1 MDQNLFGGAPR
12 FLTRPKAF
20 AVCVGKD
27 ATLSCTIVG
36 NPTPLITWEKE
47 KLRLTSGGRFKMVDD
62 GDVYRLTI
70 YDLTLEDSGQYMC
83 RAKNNVGEAYAC
95 VTLHVG
101 LPQEMVERAPVFMVK
116 PTSARVGL
124 GGDVVFHCRVAA
136 YPEPK
141 FDWEKDGR
149 YLAETNRIK
158 VTSDSDS
165 SSLRIQSVRS
175 LDSGTYTC
183 RAQNSVGH
191 GLSLL
196 GLDHSS
202 AALVSHLPKGVFTRT
217 CTVTEGKHAKLSCFV
232 TGHPKPHII
241 WRKDGGN
248 IGEGRRQ
255 IMYEDQAENFILKIL
270 YCKQRDNGLY
280 TCNASNMAG
289 HTYSAVLVIV
299 KEPKVPFRRKLQDVE
314 VQEKMTATLLCEVPI
329 STTQASWFMEE
340 TRLEDCS
347 KYRMEE
353 EGTMR
358 RLTIHNV
365 TTNDD
370 AVYICEMK
378 EGSRTVAELTVLGNI
393 TKKLPRRTVVP
404 VSDTVIFCVELEHPC
419 SDAYWTRNAERL
431 KPDTRILI
439 ACTLRQY
446 TLTISHCQA
455 DDSGEVAFMAGD
467 CKTSTRF
474 SVTGEKHPP
483 DPPIDVV
490 VRNKTDSSIT
500 LHWSP
505 PDSDRPVPIK
515 GYIVER
521 RKVGAQTWQRCNGME
536 ISPFTEITIQN
547 FTEEASYQF
556 RISAV
561 NNYGQSQYLE
571 VPGTFYLE
579 PSAEVKTGLMNS
591 TAISGEEA
599 SLSVD
604 LSAVCSGFWSINGRL
619 LRSGGDYLITR
630 QKTTHTL
637 MIRTVLMEMNG
648 ALVDYDCYACQCY
661 PCLSSV
667 ECPSMI
673 DSVQREVKAILS
685 QKATLSCDVSDTK
698 TEVKWYKDGKLLTS
712 KKVEKK
718 DAGQYTCEVG
728 AEKLVFKIQVTG
740 MQELFFMRATLSQ
753 KATLSCELLDTK
765 TEVKWYKDG
774 KLLTSTKTV
783 HMLSMGKACHVMFL
797 VLSCTSIIV
806 PSETQAAFTNKDSVQ
821 KEVRATLSQKATL
834 SCEVSDTKTEVKWYK
849 DGKLLT
855 SSKTVSM
862 ETKGKTR
869 QLVIEKV
876 EKKDAGH
883 YTCEVGA
890 EKLAFKIQVTGM
902 GRFQSWLSVD
912 VFLKVLEAGWL
923 SMYCVCTEVKWYKDG
938 KLLTSSKT
946 VSMETKGKTRQLV
959 IEKVEKKDAGQYTC
973 EVGAEKLVFKI
984 QVTGMEDMKAG
995 CLLMFLL
1002 RLCRLNGPK
1011 QDVKWYKDGKLLTSS
1026 KTVSMETKGKTR
1038 QLVIEKVEKKDA
1050 GQYTCEVGAEKLV
1063 YEIQVTGMMSL
1074 THSTLGV
1081 TLTLTCE
1088 LNQASGDVLW
1098 RHNSREVKPGGST
1111 CEGLESLAPDCA
1123 CARATTAPRLVNLT
1137 SKLSS
1142 IAAVEGKDV
1151 VFKCS
1156 VTPADVKVKWFR
1168 NNVPITSG
1176 PKYKI
1181 EHRATS
1187 HSLTITSVSQEDA
1200 GEISMAAEGK
1210 TCSAT
1215 LQVQRK
1221 NQPLFALTLT
1231 LQNVTTVEDQKGVK
1245 LEVELS
1251 RPSKEVR
1258 WMKNSV
1264 VLQPGDNMDIRV
1276 DGAKQ
1281 TLVFKSVTTADRGYY
1296 SCETL
1301 DDKTQAK
1308 LTVDVQ
1314 KIEVVKGLLAE
1325 VKANE
1330 KETVTLEVE
1339 LSQADVEGSWTKSG
1353 AKLKAGSNC
1362 RITALGKK
1370 HALTLSQL
1378 KMEDAGTIVFQ
1389 AEGVKSSGKLIV
1401 AEPAAMISRPMKD
1414 VKAPEKEK
1422 ATLEC
1427 EVSRTNAE
1435 VKWFKVRKHILVV
1448 NHRTRTSSHAKRE
1461 SVQCQQF
1468 TLHNCVYK
1476 VNFYMLLWYCLVW
1489 LPCIDTVVIVTVE
1502 LPVQFV
1508 KKLRDKLAMHTHRGF
1523 LQCQMSRASAKV
1535 KWYKNKKEIKSSKKH
1550 EISSKSIYRKLTIND
1565 VGADDEDNYTCNAI
1579 DDKTSCKLV
1588 VEGNGMKIR
1597 TSSIVNF

>member
-1 MDQNLFGGAPR
+1 MKASLMDQNLFGGAPR
-12 FLTRPKAF
+12 FLTRPKAC

-36 NPTPLITWEKE
+36 NPTLLITWEKE
-47 KLRLTSGGRFKMVDD
+47 KLRLTSGGRFKTVDD
-62 GDVYRLTI
+62 GNVYRLTI
-70 YDLTLEDSGQYMC
+70 YDLTLEDSGLYMC

-141 FDWEKDGR
+141 FDWDKDGR

-158 VTSDSDS
+158 VSSDGDS

-175 LDSGTYTC
+175 LDSGMYTC
-183 RAQNSVGH
+183 RAQNSVGR
-191 GLSLL
+191 SN
-196 GLDHSS
+196 SA
-202 AALVSHLPKGVFTRT
+202 AALVIDTQDSPLISQLPKSVFTRT

-248 IGEGRRQ
+248 IGEGRRH

-270 YCKQRDNGLY
+270 YCKQSDNGLY

-289 HTYSAVLVIV
+289 QTYSAVLVIV

-314 VQEKMTATLLCEVPI
+314 VQEKMTAMLLCEVPV
-329 STTQASWFMEE
+329 SASQASWFMEE
-340 TRLEDCS
+340 TRLEDSS
-347 KYRMEE
+347 KYCMEE

-358 RLTIHNV
+358 RLTIRNV

-393 TKKLPRRTVVP
+393 IKKLPRRTVVS
-404 VSDTVIFCVELEHPC
+404 VSDTVIFCVELEHPS
-419 SDAYWTRNAERL
+419 SDAYWTRNGERL
-431 KPDTRILI
+431 KPDTRISI

-455 DDSGEVAFMAGD
+455 DDSGEVAFVAGD

-474 SVTGEKHPP
+474 SVAGEKHPP

-515 GYIVER
+515 GYMVER

-547 FTEEASYQF
+547 ITEEASYQF

-561 NNYGQSQYLE
+561 NDYGQSQYME

-619 LRSGGDYLITR
+619 LRSGADYLITR

-637 MIRTVLMEMNG
+637 TIRTVLMEMNG
-648 ALVDYDCYACQCY
+648 AVIKFVGGETQQA
-661 PCLSSV
+661 V
-667 ECPSMI
+667 FTNKE
-673 DSVQREVKAILS
+673 SVQKEVKATLS
-685 QKATLSCDVSDTK
+685 QKATLSCEVFDTK

-712 KKVEKK
+712 SKTVSMETKGKTRQLVIEKVEKK
-718 DAGQYTCEVG
+718 DAGEYTCEVG
-728 AEKLVFKIQVTG
+728 AV
-740 MQELFFMRATLSQ
+740 
-753 KATLSCELLDTK
+753 
-765 TEVKWYKDG
+765 
-774 KLLTSTKTV
+774 
-783 HMLSMGKACHVMFL
+783 
-797 VLSCTSIIV
+797 
-806 PSETQAAFTNKDSVQ
+806 FTNKESVQ
-821 KEVRATLSQKATL
+821 KEVKATLSQKATL

-876 EKKDAGH
+876 EKKDAGE

-890 EKLAFKIQVTGM
+890 EKLAAFTNKESVQKEVKAT
-902 GRFQSWLSVD
+902 LSQKASLSCEVSD
-912 VFLKVLEAGWL
+912 TKTEVKWYKDGKLLTSSKTVSMETKGKTRQLVIEKVEKKDGGEYTCEVGTEKLAAFSNKESVQKEVKATL
-923 SMYCVCTEVKWYKDG
+923 SQKATLSCEVSDTKTEVKWYKDG

-959 IEKVEKKDAGQYTC
+959 IEKVEKKDAGEYTCEVGAEKVTFKIQVFSPKQRYVIPLSIMIKATLSCEVSDPKTELKWYKDGKLLTSSKTVSMETKGKTRQLVIEKVEKKDAGEYTC
-973 EVGAEKLVFKI
+973 EVGAEKLAFKI
-984 QVTGMEDMKAG
+984 QVSLQKEVKATLSQKATLS
-995 CLLMFLL
+995 CEVSDT
-1002 RLCRLNGPK
+1002 K
-1011 QDVKWYKDGKLLTSS
+1011 TEVKWYKDGKLLTSS

-1050 GQYTCEVGAEKLV
+1050 GEYTCEVGAEKLV
-1063 YEIQVTGMMSL
+1063 YKIQVAVVVPLDILSCEVSDTKTEVKWYKDGKLLTSSKTVSMETKGKTRQLVIEKVEKKDAGEYTCEVGAEKLAFKIEVAGRMSL
-1074 THSTLGV
+1074 TFNNICCTQMSFVQASEKIVLTTELTSESASVKWFRDGVELKESSKYDMKREGHSRTLIVKSTEVKDSGTYSLLYV
-1081 TLTLTCE
+1081 SLQPVATELGGTLTLTCE
-1088 LNQASGDVLW
+1088 MNRALGDVLW
-1098 RHNSREVKPGGST
+1098 RHNSCEVKPGGRFCVST
-1111 CEGLESLAPDCA
+1111 DGPKRVLTVTGMAKEDEGEYSCECFVFI
-1123 CARATTAPRLVNLT
+1123 RFTTCNV
-1137 SKLSS
+1137 
-1142 IAAVEGKDV
+1142 AAVEGKEAI
-1151 VFKCS
+1151 FKCS
-1156 VTPADVKVKWFR
+1156 VTPADVKVKWFC
-1168 NNVPITSG
+1168 NNVPITAG

-1181 EHRATS
+1181 EHGGTC
-1187 HSLTITSVSQEDA
+1187 HSLTITSVSQDNA
-1200 GEISMAAEGK
+1200 QEISIDAEGK

-1221 NQPLFALTLT
+1221 NQPPFALK
-1231 LQNVTTVEDQKGVK
+1231 VHYGEIAPVK

-1251 RPSKEVR
+1251 KPSKEVR

-1264 VLQPGDNMDIRV
+1264 VLQPGGNMEIRV

-1308 LTVDVQ
+1308 LTVD
-1314 KIEVVKGLLAE
+1314 
-1325 VKANE
+1325 
-1330 KETVTLEVE
+1330 
-1339 LSQADVEGSWTKSG
+1339 
-1353 AKLKAGSNC
+1353 
-1362 RITALGKK
+1362 GK
-1370 HALTLSQL
+1370 
-1378 KMEDAGTIVFQ
+1378 
-1389 AEGVKSSGKLIV
+1389 
-1401 AEPAAMISRPMKD
+1401 
-1414 VKAPEKEK
+1414 
-1422 ATLEC
+1422 
-1427 EVSRTNAE
+1427 
-1435 VKWFKVRKHILVV
+1435 
-1448 NHRTRTSSHAKRE
+1448 
-1461 SVQCQQF
+1461 
-1468 TLHNCVYK
+1468 
-1476 VNFYMLLWYCLVW
+1476 
-1489 LPCIDTVVIVTVE
+1489 
-1502 LPVQFV
+1502 
-1508 KKLRDKLAMHTHRGF
+1508 
-1523 LQCQMSRASAKV
+1523 
-1535 KWYKNKKEIKSSKKH
+1535 
-1550 EISSKSIYRKLTIND
+1550 
-1565 VGADDEDNYTCNAI
+1565 
-1579 DDKTSCKLV
+1579 
-1588 VEGNGMKIR
+1588 
-1597 TSSIVNF
+1597 